1 MKIAKNDL
9 EFSDLEC
16 GNRDV
21 GRMKEE
27 MDEQPGTISIHS
39 FGWRMTCS
47 ILVEDKGKKG
57 FWVTF

>member
-1 MKIAKNDL
+1 M
-9 EFSDLEC
+9 EC

-27 MDEQPGTISIHS
+27 MDERLGTISIHY